1 MCVIFFTHGKAT
13 VIKFMEYNEQ
23 NETFSEGIAPGG
35 LREKSELKL
44 LLCYLLKMV
53 DKSLTR
59 SQIND
64 IFQEYPVANYFEVN
78 EALSEL
84 VKNGSV
90 VSDITEGDEV
100 FTITHKAKFEVSTIE
115 RSLPRSIR
123 EKTVSAALGVLTRDK
138 IKSECEVTTEQR
150 DGGYYVTFSVNDV
163 GVNLMSLTLFV
174 ADASQVEIVKKNF
187 FSNAVSIYSNILSSL
202 TVE

>member
-1 MCVIFFTHGKAT
+1 
-13 VIKFMEYNEQ
+13 MEYNEQ

-35 LREKSELKL
+35 LREKSEIKL

-53 DKSLTR
+53 DKSLSR

-84 VKNGSV
+84 VKNGTV
-90 VSDITEGDEV
+90 VSDITEGDE
-100 FTITHKAKFEVSTIE
+100 FFAITHKAKFEVSTIE

-138 IKSECEVTTEQR
+138 IKNECEVTTEQK
-150 DGGYYVTFSVNDV
+150 DGGYYVTFNVSDV
-163 GVNLMSLTLFV
+163 GIKLMSLTLFV

-187 FSNAVSIYSNILSSL
+187 FSNAVSVYSNIISSL

>member
-1 MCVIFFTHGKAT
+1 
-13 VIKFMEYNEQ
+13 MEYNEQ
-23 NETFSEGIAPGG
+23 NDTFSEGITPGG
-35 LREKSELKL
+35 LREKSEIKL
-44 LLCYLLKMV
+44 LLCYILKMV

-59 SQIND
+59 TQIND

-84 VKNGSV
+84 VKNGTV
-90 VSDITEGDEV
+90 VSDINESDEV
-100 FTITHKAKFEVSTIE
+100 FTITHKAKYEVSTIE

-123 EKTVSAALGVLTRDK
+123 EKAVSAAFGVMTRDK
-138 IKSECEVTTEQR
+138 IKNECEVTTTQK
-150 DGGYYVTFSVNDV
+150 DGGYYVTFNVNEV
-163 GVNLMSLTLFV
+163 GVKLMGLTVFV

-187 FSNAVSIYSNILSSL
+187 FSNAVSIYSNIISSL